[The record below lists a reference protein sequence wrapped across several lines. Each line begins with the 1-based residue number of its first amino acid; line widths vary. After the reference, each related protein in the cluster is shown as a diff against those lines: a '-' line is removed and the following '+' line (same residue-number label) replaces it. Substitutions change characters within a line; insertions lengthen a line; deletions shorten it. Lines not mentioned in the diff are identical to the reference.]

1 MPTHSDSFFCHRFE
15 WVDWGA
21 WKSRMKTSSP
31 RPKELLILFN
41 STDMICT
48 HNHLLSTTFPT
59 HLRKKKKRNVV
70 IIRDNLKMLWVFI
83 WGLSLLPSYTHM
95 PASHLPAMME
105 AQNTI
110 GTQQQY
116 ELQIHVY
123 LSAQP
128 ILLTLNKMSIF

>member
-1 MPTHSDSFFCHRFE
+1 M
-15 WVDWGA
+15 
-21 WKSRMKTSSP
+21 
-31 RPKELLILFN
+31 LL
-41 STDMICT
+41 
-48 HNHLLSTTFPT
+48 
-59 HLRKKKKRNVV
+59 
-70 IIRDNLKMLWVFI
+70 VFI
-83 WGLSLLPSYTHM
+83 WGFLSYPPACI

-128 ILLTLNKMSIF
+128 ILLTLNKMSVF

>member
-1 MPTHSDSFFCHRFE
+1 M
-15 WVDWGA
+15 
-21 WKSRMKTSSP
+21 
-31 RPKELLILFN
+31 LL
-41 STDMICT
+41 
-48 HNHLLSTTFPT
+48 
-59 HLRKKKKRNVV
+59 
-70 IIRDNLKMLWVFI
+70 VFI
-83 WGLSLLPSYTHM
+83 WAFSLTLLHCI

-128 ILLTLNKMSIF
+128 ILLTLNKMRVF